1 MLSNE
6 EKVENISKWIVFHTN
21 DPVGAIKIG
30 EMLDDL
36 LDEIYNSIH
45 KDILIEKI
53 NKYKECIKGCKPD
66 DLMLI
71 DYYEDRVKFLEE
83 LIDEINETFIEYRG
97 GEDDENS

>member
-1 MLSNE
+1 MLSNG

-45 KDILIEKI
+45 KDILIEK
-53 NKYKECIKGCKPD
+53 
-66 DLMLI
+66 
-71 DYYEDRVKFLEE
+71 
-83 LIDEINETFIEYRG
+83 
-97 GEDDENS
+97 